1 MGTIGA
7 SVVAVR
13 LCLPQQRESICCYDI
28 EEIKSLIEDFHLEM
42 RPSCITQHAD
52 FSNVCLCKAV
62 LTACVFVWPSTP
74 L

>member
-13 LCLPQQRESICCYDI
+13 LCLPWQRECYDI
-28 EEIKSLIEDFHLEM
+28 EEIISLIEDFHFKM

-52 FSNVCLCKAV
+52 FSNVSLCRAV
-62 LTACVFVWPSTP
+62 LTACVFVRPST
-74 L
+74 LL